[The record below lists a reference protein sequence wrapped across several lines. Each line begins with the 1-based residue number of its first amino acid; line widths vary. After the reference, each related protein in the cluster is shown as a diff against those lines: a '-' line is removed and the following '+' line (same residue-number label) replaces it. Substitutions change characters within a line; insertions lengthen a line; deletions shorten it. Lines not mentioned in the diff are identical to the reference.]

1 MIPLLFLPH
10 FSALPIRQ
18 ETLSRK
24 KKGLNKLKAV
34 CGWGFLAFSSLLQ
47 RGVLA
52 TNLCLLVPL
61 LTADLWKARMREK
74 TAESRVQFLRGQNAK
89 AKMILLLITPYSYLD
104 FLLRKLQFFSDARF
118 SS

>member
-24 KKGLNKLKAV
+24 KKGLKKLKAV

-61 LTADLWKARMREK
+61 MTADLWKARMREK
-74 TAESRVQFLRGQNAK
+74 TAESRVQFFWGHAK

-104 FLLRKLQFFSDARF
+104 FLMRKLQFFSDARF